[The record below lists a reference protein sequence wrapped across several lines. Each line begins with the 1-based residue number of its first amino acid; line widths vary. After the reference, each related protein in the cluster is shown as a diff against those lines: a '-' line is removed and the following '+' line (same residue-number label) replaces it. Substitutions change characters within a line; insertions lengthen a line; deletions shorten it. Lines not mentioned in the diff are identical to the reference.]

1 MVVPMEPD
9 PRQESSPRDLE
20 RMTSTEG
27 VGTLAV
33 VCGVFLVLGT
43 IASPSA
49 AKVFLPLGA
58 LAIVLGL
65 AVIKLARRGA
75 RR

>member
-1 MVVPMEPD
+1 MLPALDPEPRRDSVPPD
-9 PRQESSPRDLE
+9 VE
-20 RMTSTEG
+20 RMTTTEG

-33 VCGVFLVLGT
+33 VCGVFLGLGT

-49 AKVFLPLGA
+49 AHLFLPLAA
-58 LAIVLGL
+58 LAIGLGL
-65 AVIKLARRGA
+65 VVIRLARRGA